1 MTKGEDKSK
10 VVAPISKQ
18 TRKSA
23 ALIKAN
29 AEATTF
35 AVIADELA
43 AKKTR
48 ENVAP
53 ASLQKGH
60 WLLEFA
66 RPTLGFVSLRS
77 S

>member
-10 VVAPISKQ
+10 VVALKSRK
-18 TRKSA
+18 TKKSA

-29 AEATTF
+29 VEATTF

-48 ENVAP
+48 EGLVP
-53 ASLQKGH
+53 ASLQKTH
-60 WLLEFA
+60 WPLEYA
-66 RPTLGFVSLRS
+66 RPTLDFVSLTPS
-77 S
+77 